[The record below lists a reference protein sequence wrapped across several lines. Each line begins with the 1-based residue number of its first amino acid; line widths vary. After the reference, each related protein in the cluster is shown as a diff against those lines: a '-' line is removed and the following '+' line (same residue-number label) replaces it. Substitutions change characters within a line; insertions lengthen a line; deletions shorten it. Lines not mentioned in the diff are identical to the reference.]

1 MIVALHGGFLK
12 DTSPDLA
19 YFINNGL
26 FRIAVP
32 IFFIISGFFY
42 FSMNHQKKIKW
53 SKKLATIYMTW
64 SVIYSYF
71 WFDFSHP
78 ISVRN
83 FLYVINGYH
92 HLWFVP
98 ALLYSAFF
106 VVFINKFRVNKF
118 VTIFLL
124 FSMGFILQHAVFNDY
139 IDIDNVNGFNQLY
152 LYRNF
157 LFFGL
162 PFFILGNVLAEYE
175 VFFRK
180 IKPLVLPMLIVS
192 FIIMLIE
199 TYFNYKL
206 YGDVV
211 GVDILLSLLIL
222 CPFIFLFVLMGNSIN
237 TEVFLNL
244 AQLSS
249 AIYFIHQ
256 FVLIVVRKT
265 FIFDESM
272 ISLIAI
278 FISAV
283 VGVIIVKV
291 NKIVKILI

>member
-1 MIVALHGGFLK
+1 M
-12 DTSPDLA
+12 
-19 YFINNGL
+19 
-26 FRIAVP
+26 
-32 IFFIISGFFY
+32 
-42 FSMNHQKKIKW
+42 
-53 SKKLATIYMTW
+53 
-64 SVIYSYF
+64 
-71 WFDFSHP
+71 
-78 ISVRN
+78 
-83 FLYVINGYH
+83 
-92 HLWFVP
+92 
-98 ALLYSAFF
+98 
-106 VVFINKFRVNKF
+106 
-118 VTIFLL
+118 
-124 FSMGFILQHAVFNDY
+124 
-139 IDIDNVNGFNQLY
+139 
-152 LYRNF
+152 
-157 LFFGL
+157 